1 MHSTSRLGCH
11 VEWLQGN
18 PLHAPVLGAYL
29 QAMRAE
35 RTTRCTKR
43 KSGDTQ
49 RDGSG
54 TGVWHYASPEPAVR
68 PGAVGTWRLRFVW
81 NQSFLHLSGTTSGVR
96 LRRLVADS
104 LDPLV
109 GLLFI
114 ILPFVSAE

>member
-81 NQSFLHLSGTTSGVR
+81 NQSFLHLSGTPSGVR
-96 LRRLVADS
+96 GPDTLWRVPWT
-104 LDPLV
+104 PLWNAYI
-109 GLLFI
+109 FCE
-114 ILPFVSAE
+114 SE